1 MLDAHF
7 VGGVRVRS
15 GHRDRVRPSDV
26 PAAAPRLLARRR
38 RIPAVR
44 HRAAPHGAARMI
56 PRHLAFGLAIATISA
71 HAQQPPPG
79 ITRDQVLDNRTALI
93 AHLRM
98 EPGSRETIH
107 THPFSAVVIQLT
119 PGEIDMTVGKV
130 RSRQTRDPGFAWFI
144 PKEAPHAAIN
154 SGTSAVEFVTVGIK
168 PERPAAAA
176 APSTQSPPGIT
187 RETLIDNDEARVV
200 RVTFEPGGREPVHT
214 HPNDLVTVQIT
225 PGRVAILENSAK
237 SDEERKP

>member
-1 MLDAHF
+1 MIARLVA
-7 VGGVRVRS
+7 V
-15 GHRDRVRPSDV
+15 
-26 PAAAPRLLARRR
+26 AAA
-38 RIPAVR
+38 
-44 HRAAPHGAARMI
+44 AATFT
-56 PRHLAFGLAIATISA
+56 LS
-71 HAQQPPPG
+71 AQQPPPG
-79 ITRDQVLDNRTALI
+79 ITRDQLLDNRTALI

-144 PKEAPHAAIN
+144 PKDAPHAAVN

-168 PERPAAAA
+168 PDRPAAAA
-176 APSTQSPPGIT
+176 APATQSPPGIT

-225 PGRVAILENSAK
+225 PGRVAILEEDSAK
-237 SDEERKP
+237 SDEERKPGFVKFLTRGVSHSYASTDTNPFSLVSVAIK